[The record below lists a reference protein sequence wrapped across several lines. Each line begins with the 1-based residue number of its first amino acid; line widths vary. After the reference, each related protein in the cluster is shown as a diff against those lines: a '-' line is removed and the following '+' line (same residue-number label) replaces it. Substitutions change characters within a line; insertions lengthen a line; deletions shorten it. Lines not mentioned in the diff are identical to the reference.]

1 LYNSSP
7 TKSVAKATDIIFLLA
22 VSLSAFSPCA
32 ILLADKIKAY
42 VLALEMLQGRV
53 GNSYDITR
61 AAMLL
66 CRRNS
71 GFISGE
77 SITVDGGMTRPMI

>member
-1 LYNSSP
+1 M
-7 TKSVAKATDIIFLLA
+7 
-22 VSLSAFSPCA
+22 
-32 ILLADKIKAY
+32 
-42 VLALEMLQGRV
+42 ALEMLQGRV